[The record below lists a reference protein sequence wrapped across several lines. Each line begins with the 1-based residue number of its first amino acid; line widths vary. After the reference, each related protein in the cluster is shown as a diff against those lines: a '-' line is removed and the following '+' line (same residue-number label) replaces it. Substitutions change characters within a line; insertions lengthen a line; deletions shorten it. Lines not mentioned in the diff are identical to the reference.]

1 MFYAFHQYYKQK
13 SVECTNSAYIAIN
26 ASSAQAVQAVQIL
39 QAVQVL
45 QAVHKQCKYCK
56 YCKQCTSRP
65 LQQNEPRTGEP
76 PELKVHITYIA
87 LHLASL
93 QSAAGFCADL
103 ESAASPAATT
113 ELALH
118 LCSNPSL
125 SDCLTCL
132 KDSLADTICTCTYT
146 PSPVSHN
153 VGLVSKSEQH

>member
-1 MFYAFHQYYKQK
+1 M
-13 SVECTNSAYIAIN
+13 
-26 ASSAQAVQAVQIL
+26 
-39 QAVQVL
+39 
-45 QAVHKQCKYCK
+45 HKQCK

-103 ESAASPAATT
+103 ESAASLAATT
-113 ELALH
+113 EMARH
-118 LCSNPSL
+118 LCSNPAPL

-146 PSPVSHN
+146 PPLCLKVRTTLRAQSFKGN
-153 VGLVSKSEQH
+153 VKFYKKMCLSEIKRRLI

>member
-1 MFYAFHQYYKQK
+1 M
-13 SVECTNSAYIAIN
+13 
-26 ASSAQAVQAVQIL
+26 
-39 QAVQVL
+39 

-56 YCKQCTSRP
+56 YCKQCKQCTSRP

-103 ESAASPAATT
+103 ESAASLAATT
-113 ELALH
+113 EMALH

-146 PSPVSHN
+146 PSPVSQN
-153 VGLVSKSEQH
+153 LGLVSKSEQH